1 MINTGNNNEFQNAF
15 SASFSYYFDNFLIL
29 PKDGLMI
36 NIS

>member
-1 MINTGNNNEFQNAF
+1 MLSVQ
-15 SASFSYYFDNFLIL
+15 ASVIILKILEMRSNFLIL